1 MSNITHVDF
10 NKSNPPVQNTDL
22 PTQSDKNIAS
32 TEIVFVPF
40 FSKLSGFYGVISKSI
55 VVDGVEAMV
64 VRGIL
69 GPDICMALKVLRQ
82 FTEGNNYPTYGDHVV
97 FNKKDD
103 GDYHPSLV
111 YTPNELLTV
120 PRNEV
125 SLGPFTPFLRPIFG
139 LTGEIVQIIKED
151 DVEFVCVRGIS
162 GDDISIPM
170 DILKTIIQ
178 PKNKIIVGDYIIFG
192 YDDKKILG
200 LVAVR
205 RIDSVS
211 TNIL

>member
-10 NKSNPPVQNTDL
+10 NKSNPPVQNTVKD
-22 PTQSDKNIAS
+22 IAS
-32 TEIVFVPF
+32 TENVFVPF

-69 GPDICMALKVLRQ
+69 GPDICMALKVLSQ
-82 FTEGNNYPTYGDHVV
+82 FTKGDNYPTYGDHVV

-103 GDYHPSLV
+103 GEYHPSLV

-125 SLGPFTPFLRPIFG
+125 SLGPFTPFLRPFFG
-139 LTGEIVQIIKED
+139 LTGEIVQIIKKG
-151 DVEFVCVRGIS
+151 DVEFVYVRGIA
-162 GDDISIPM
+162 GDYARISL
-170 DILKTIIQ
+170 DTLKNIIK
-178 PKNKIIVGDYIIFG
+178 PSNKITVGDLVIFG
-192 YDDKKILG
+192 YNEQKVLS
-200 LVAVR
+200 LVELR
-205 RIDSVS
+205 RVDCFSTSV
-211 TNIL
+211 L